1 VAACVKDTAF
11 SCLPLLNHRLSNSN
25 DSGRELSRHR
35 DKESLAFRHSRALYC
50 DESSERGRDLVDSHN
65 SNPIETPEMNRE
77 SLQVTAIAF
86 LVLIGMAAPSAV
98 PIVGLPKGRKPA

>member
-1 VAACVKDTAF
+1 MNETAF

-25 DSGRELSRHR
+25 NSARERSRHR
-35 DKESLAFRHSRALYC
+35 GKESLAFRHSRALFC
-50 DESSERGRDLVDSHN
+50 DECSERERDLVDSHN
-65 SNPIETPEMNRE
+65 SNPMQAREMNRE

-98 PIVGLPKGRKPA
+98 AVAGLPKGRKP